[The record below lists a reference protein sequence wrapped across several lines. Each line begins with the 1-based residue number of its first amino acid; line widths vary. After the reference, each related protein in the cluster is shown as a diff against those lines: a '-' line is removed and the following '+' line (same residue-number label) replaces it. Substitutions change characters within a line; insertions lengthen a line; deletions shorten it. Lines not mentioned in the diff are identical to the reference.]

1 MINGNHNTGYDLICD
16 ICGYTVTGLDD
27 FEEARD
33 YAKENGW
40 KTEKYTGAWENY
52 CPKCQEG

>member
-1 MINGNHNTGYDLICD
+1 MIDGNRAEGYDLICD
-16 ICGYTVTGLDD
+16 ICGHTVVGLDD
-27 FEEARD
+27 FDEAKD

-40 KTEKYTGAWENY
+40 RTEKYNGAWENY